1 MPEWFQERATYSA
14 EEALMAQTA
23 SPSGAHHTS
32 SRKGH
37 GGGTWATGGAMFAGV
52 LLFVDGVLAVLNGVV
67 SIARD
72 NVYTLNGS
80 YTYQFTLTSWGWI
93 HLVVGV
99 ILVLTG
105 LGIMSGASWARVLGV
120 GMAAVSIVANFMWLP
135 YQPVWA
141 VIAIAIGVFVI
152 WSLLTDRT
160 RSAVR

>member
-1 MPEWFQERATYSA
+1 
-14 EEALMAQTA
+14 MAQTA
-23 SPSGAHHTS
+23 SPSGAHHTRS
-32 SRKGH
+32 GKGH
-37 GGGTWATGGAMFAGV
+37 STWATGGAMFAGV

-99 ILVLTG
+99 LLVLTG

-160 RSAVR
+160 RPVAR

>member
-1 MPEWFQERATYSA
+1 
-14 EEALMAQTA
+14 MAQTA
-23 SPSGAHHTS
+23 SPSGAHHTP
-32 SRKGH
+32 SRGGH
-37 GGGTWATGGAMFAGV
+37 GGHTWATGGAMFAGV

-93 HLVVGV
+93 HLVVGAL
-99 ILVLTG
+99 LVLTG
-105 LGIMSGASWARVLGV
+105 LGIMSSAPWARMLGV

-141 VIAIAIGVFVI
+141 VVAIAIGVFVI
-152 WSLLTDRT
+152 WSLLTDRS
-160 RSAVR
+160 RAPAR

>member
-1 MPEWFQERATYSA
+1 
-14 EEALMAQTA
+14 MAQSA
-23 SPSGAHHTS
+23 SPSGAHHTP
-32 SRKGH
+32 SRGGH
-37 GGGTWATGGAMFAGV
+37 GSHTWATGGAMFAGV
-52 LLFVDGVLAVLNGVV
+52 LLFVDGILAVLNGVV

-99 ILVLTG
+99 LLVLTG
-105 LGIMSGASWARVLGV
+105 LGIMSGAPWARVIGV
-120 GMAAVSIVANFMWLP
+120 GMASVSIVANFMWLP

-152 WSLLTDRT
+152 WSLLTDRSRT
-160 RSAVR
+160 PAR

>member
-1 MPEWFQERATYSA
+1 
-14 EEALMAQTA
+14 MAQTA

>member
-1 MPEWFQERATYSA
+1 MHSA

-23 SPSGAHHTS
+23 SPSGAHHTP
-32 SRKGH
+32 SRKAH
-37 GGGTWATGGAMFAGV
+37 GGSTWATGGAMFAGV
-52 LLFVDGVLAVLNGVV
+52 LLFVDGVLGVLNGVV
-67 SIARD
+67 ALARD
-72 NVYTLNGS
+72 NVFTLNGS

-93 HLVVGV
+93 HLVVGAV
-99 ILVLTG
+99 LVLTG
-105 LGIMSGASWARVLGV
+105 LGIISGASWARVLGV

-160 RSAVR
+160 RTAAPR

>member
-1 MPEWFQERATYSA
+1 
-14 EEALMAQTA
+14 MAQTA
-23 SPSGAHHTS
+23 TPSGAHHTP

-37 GGGTWATGGAMFAGV
+37 GGSTWATGGAMFAGV
-52 LLFVDGVLAVLNGVV
+52 LLFVDGILAVLNGVV

-72 NVYTLNGS
+72 NVFNLSGA

-93 HLVVGV
+93 HLVVGA

-105 LGIMSGASWARVLGV
+105 LGVMSGVPWARVV
-120 GMAAVSIVANFMWLP
+120 AVAMAAVSIVANFMWLP

-152 WSLLTDRT
+152 WSLLTDRS
-160 RSAVR
+160 RMAAPR